1 MTRERAEELVSD
13 LLDACVD
20 YEHATNQIVEKV
32 RRDFHQKREAMI
44 DMLSMAT
51 ERGASCP
58 S

>member
-1 MTRERAEELVSD
+1 MTRERAEELVND

-44 DMLSMAT
+44 DMLSMTT
-51 ERGASCP
+51 ER
-58 S
+58 